1 MSAQD
6 LSGQIFG
13 QYELRELLGVG
24 GMGSVYR
31 AYQKNLNRAV
41 AIKILPA
48 SLAIEP
54 DFVERF
60 HREAETVAVLE
71 HPHIIPVY
79 DYGVQEGTSYI
90 VMRLLTGGTLAD
102 RFTRRD
108 AKRQPPP
115 SLNDISDLLNQLA
128 GAFDYAHSLGVIH
141 RDIKPNNIMFDN
153 QGNAFLV
160 DFGIAKLLQAT
171 ARLTATG
178 SVLGT
183 PLYMA
188 PEQWRSEQ
196 PVPATDQYALG
207 VTVYQ
212 LMTGR
217 VPFEAPTPYG
227 LMLKHLND
235 PPTAPHLIRPDLPE
249 APTLVLDRALAKD
262 PEDRF
267 PTVTA
272 FAQAFERAIVGE
284 QGAKTDFFSAPLTP
298 KAMPQPSR
306 RAPTTHPA
314 QGTAGR
320 RDEPPGYED
329 RIDRL
334 PPPRP
339 PFYRRPL
346 SWILVLAAVIV
357 VAAVGVLLLSG
368 GGSPKKTAENITATP
383 SPTRLVPTTLPAPTT
398 AAAIVILSS
407 QTPEVAS
414 TPVSQLP
421 TSMPSA
427 PPSDTPTHT
436 LTPTTLPAPTTAAA
450 IVILSSQTPEVAS
463 TPVSQLPT
471 STPSALPSDT
481 PTHTLT
487 PTATLTP
494 QATNTQPAIVVFT
507 DTVTPSPTPTLTDT
521 PTATASATATPTATS
536 TPTPTPTVTPDLAAT
551 TEALLNA
558 RLTQTAEGFT
568 DTPTPDIGKTVEAMA
583 VMGMTQTAQS
593 WTPTPS
599 ITPTSTPTTTPT
611 ATATPTASA
620 TPTLT
625 PSPTIS
631 LPQDGCIRHVVQPGD
646 TILSV
651 AQVYGVSPNELA
663 AVNGLDQNATLQ
675 VGDVLLLPIGL
686 CPPLLILTPTLAV
699 TPTPTPYGG
708 GSGQFAF
715 VSERDGNREIYIMN
729 ADGSG
734 ARNLTNNPADDWDPA
749 WSPDGNEIA
758 FHSMRDGNGE
768 IYVMNAD
775 GSNPRNLTNNPASD
789 YHPIWSPDGRQILFY
804 SDRSGDG
811 EVWVMNAD
819 GSNPRNLTNSPGG
832 DGGAAWS
839 PDGRQIVF
847 NSDRTGNSEIFIMN
861 ADGSNPRQLTND
873 PDNDAWATWTPDG
886 QQITFASTRSGNW
899 DVYMMDLNGGNLRD
913 LTNAPSND
921 WWPAWSTDGSL
932 LTFTT
937 DRDGVASVYAMN
949 PDGTNPR
956 RLTVNNS
963 WNYSSAWR
971 PASTTAAAGTV
982 VPVVEQVPTAAPQV
996 SSSCQLQFLANIN
1009 VRSGPGTNY
1018 DIVGATT
1025 AGAKL
1030 DVTGRSADS
1039 NWWRID
1045 YHGQSGWVSGALASV
1060 QFSGDCSAVPVA
1072 AS

>member
-1 MSAQD
+1 MSAQN
-6 LSGQIFG
+6 LSGQVFG

-31 AYQKNLNRAV
+31 AYQRTLNRAV
-41 AIKILPA
+41 ALKILPA

-71 HPHIIPVY
+71 HPHIIPLY

-115 SLNDISDLLNQLA
+115 SLTDISNLLNQLA

-171 ARLTATG
+171 GRLTATG

-217 VPFEAPTPYG
+217 VPFQAPTPYG
-227 LMLKHLND
+227 LMLKHLNE

-249 APTLVLDRALAKD
+249 APTLVLERALAKT
-262 PEDRF
+262 PEERF

-272 FAQAFERAIVGE
+272 FAQAFERAIVGG
-284 QGAKTDFFSAPLTP
+284 QGAKTDFFSVPLTP
-298 KAMPQPSR
+298 GAVPQTSR

-314 QGTAGR
+314 EGTAGR
-320 RDEPPGYED
+320 RDEPPRYDE

-346 SWILVLAAVIV
+346 TWILALAAVIV
-357 VAAVGVLLLSG
+357 VAVVGVLLLSG
-368 GGSPKKTAENITATP
+368 GGGPKKTAENITTTP
-383 SPTRLVPTTLPAPTT
+383 SPTRPIPTTLPAPTT

-407 QTPEVAS
+407 QTPEA
-414 TPVSQLP
+414 
-421 TSMPSA
+421 
-427 PPSDTPTHT
+427 
-436 LTPTTLPAPTTAAA
+436 
-450 IVILSSQTPEVAS
+450 AS

-471 STPSALPSDT
+471 STPGALPGDT

-494 QATNTQPAIVVFT
+494 QATNTHPAIVVFT
-507 DTVTPSPTPTLTDT
+507 DTVAPSPTPTLTAT
-521 PTATASATATPTATS
+521 STATASATATPTATPA
-536 TPTPTPTVTPDLAAT
+536 PTLTPTVTPDLAAT

-558 RLTQTAEGFT
+558 RLTQTAESFT
-568 DTPTPDIGKTVEAMA
+568 DTPTPDLEKTVEALA

-611 ATATPTASA
+611 TTA

-651 AQVYGVSPNELA
+651 AQVYGVSANELA

-686 CPPLLILTPTLAV
+686 CPPLLSLTPTLAV

-749 WSPDGNEIA
+749 WSPDGNQIT

-775 GSNPRNLTNNPASD
+775 GSNPRNLTNNPAGD

-819 GSNPRNLTNSPGG
+819 GSNPRNLTNSPGS

-847 NSDRTGNSEIFIMN
+847 SSDRTGNPEIFIMN

-886 QQITFASTRSGNW
+886 QQITFASTRSGSW

-949 PDGTNPR
+949 PDGSNPR
-956 RLTVNNS
+956 RLTVNDS

-982 VPVVEQVPTAAPQV
+982 VPVVEQMPTESPQV
-996 SSSCQLQFLANIN
+996 SPSCQLQFLANIN

-1039 NWWRID
+1039 NWWRIN

>member
-1 MSAQD
+1 MSTQN
-6 LSGQIFG
+6 LSGQVFG
-13 QYELRELLGVG
+13 QYELRELLGMG
-24 GMGSVYR
+24 GMGAVYR
-31 AYQKNLNRAV
+31 AYQKALNRAV
-41 AIKILPA
+41 AVKILPA
-48 SLAIEP
+48 SLAMEK

-108 AKRQPPP
+108 VKHQPLPT
-115 SLNDISDLLNQLA
+115 LNDIADLLNQLA
-128 GAFDYAHSLGVIH
+128 GAFDYAHSLGIIH

-171 ARLTATG
+171 GSLTVTG
-178 SVLGT
+178 AVLGT
-183 PLYMA
+183 PSYMA

-207 VTVYQ
+207 VTIYQ

-227 LMLKHLND
+227 LMLKHINE

-249 APTLVLDRALAKD
+249 APTLVLARALAKT
-262 PEDRF
+262 PEERF

-272 FAQAFERAIVGE
+272 FAQAFERAIVGQ
-284 QGAKTDFFSAPLTP
+284 QGAKTGFFSEPLTP
-298 KAMPQPSR
+298 QAQPPTHQ
-306 RAPTTHPA
+306 RAPTTRPA
-314 QGTAGR
+314 EGTAGR
-320 RDEPPGYED
+320 RDEAAHPEE

-334 PPPRP
+334 PPSSP
-339 PFYRRPL
+339 PFYRRPVT
-346 SWILVLAAVIV
+346 WLAALLAVIV
-357 VAAVGVLLLSG
+357 VVAAGVVLLSG
-368 GGSPKKTAENITATP
+368 GGGEKKVAENVSVTP
-383 SPTRLVPTTLPAPTT
+383 SPTQAAIPTT

-407 QTPEVAS
+407 QTAEVAS
-414 TPVSQLP
+414 TPVPVS
-421 TSMPSA
+421 S
-427 PPSDTPTHT
+427 T
-436 LTPTTLPAPTTAAA
+436 LTPT
-450 IVILSSQTPEVAS
+450 
-463 TPVSQLPT
+463 
-471 STPSALPSDT
+471 ALPSDT
-481 PTHTLT
+481 PTQTLA
-487 PTATLTP
+487 PTSA
-494 QATNTQPAIVVFT
+494 NTQSPLVVFT
-507 DTVTPSPTPTLTDT
+507 DTWTPSATPSLTGTPTLAATATDTPTLT
-521 PTATASATATPTATS
+521 PTE
-536 TPTPTPTVTPDLAAT
+536 TPDLAAT
-551 TEALLNA
+551 AEALSNT
-558 RLTQTAEGFT
+558 RLTQTAESFT
-568 DTPTPDIGKTVEAMA
+568 DTPTPDLERTVEALA

-599 ITPTSTPTTTPT
+599 ITPSNTPT
-611 ATATPTASA
+611 AAPTATY

-631 LPQDGCIRHVVQPGD
+631 LPQDGCIRHIVKAGD
-646 TILSV
+646 TISSI
-651 AQVYGVSPNELA
+651 AQRYGVSIGEFL
-663 AVNGLDQNATLQ
+663 AVNGLDQNVTLQ
-675 VGDVLLLPIGL
+675 VGDVLLLPIGN

-734 ARNLTNNPADDWDPA
+734 ARNLTNNPADDWDPT
-749 WSPDGNEIA
+749 WSPDGGQIA
-758 FHSMRDGNGE
+758 FYSMRDGNGE

-775 GSNPRNLTNNPASD
+775 GSSPRNLTNNAASD
-789 YHPIWSPDGRQILFY
+789 FHPIWSPDGRQIMFY

-819 GSNPRNLTNSPGG
+819 GSSPRNLTDSPGG
-832 DGGAAWS
+832 DGGASWS

-847 NSDRTGNSEIFIMN
+847 SSDRTGNSEVFIMN
-861 ADGSNPRQLTND
+861 ADGSDPRQLTND
-873 PDNDAWATWTPDG
+873 PDNDGWATWTPDG
-886 QQITFASTRSGNW
+886 QQITFASTRTGAW
-899 DVYMMDLNGGNLRD
+899 DVYMMDLDGGNLRN
-913 LTNAPSND
+913 LTNASSND
-921 WWPAWSTDGSL
+921 WWPAWSADGSL

-949 PDGTNPR
+949 PDGSNPR

-971 PASTTAAAGTV
+971 PAVTTGSAGLAQPSAIQT
-982 VPVVEQVPTAAPQV
+982 PTAAPV
-996 SSSCQLQFLANIN
+996 SSSCLLQFLANIN
-1009 VRSGPGTNY
+1009 IRSGPGTNY

-1025 AGAKL
+1025 AGANL
-1030 DVTGRSADS
+1030 EVTGRSADS
-1039 NWWRID
+1039 IWWRLD
-1045 YHGQSGWVSGALASV
+1045 YYGQAGWVSGALASV
-1060 QFSGDCSAVPVA
+1060 QLNGDCSAVPVVE
-1072 AS
+1072 S